1 MMSTISRAHFAT
13 LAAGVIASLPFAAAA
28 QTRPTLRVGTL
39 PIDNGAEVFYG
50 IERETFSRAGI
61 DIDLRL
67 MNNGGAIVAAVS
79 SGALDVGFSNLFS
92 IVTAFSKGI
101 PIEVIAPAALY
112 DSASPAQALLV
123 RKDAPFRSP
132 KDLDGKTIAVVGIK
146 GITQITAAA
155 AIDQAGGDSSSVHWI
170 EMPDQ
175 LMGQALVDHRIDA
188 ASAALSDNPDAGK
201 ASSALRILALPYES
215 VGKRWLASGW
225 FASKSWTAEHPD
237 LARTFAAAIV
247 ASGKW
252 ANANK
257 PASGLI
263 LSKYTKLTPARV
275 AMLAGN
281 RALYDESRLNPAAL
295 EAVIAFS
302 AKHDLIAKAFP
313 PAALAANL

>member
-1 MMSTISRAHFAT
+1 MPNISRAHFAA
-13 LAAGVIASLPFAAAA
+13 LAAGTIASLPFAAAA

-50 IERETFSRAGI
+50 IERDVFSKAGLE
-61 DIDLRL
+61 IDLHL
-67 MNNGGAIVAAVS
+67 MNNGGAIVAAVT

-123 RKDAPFRSP
+123 RKDAPFRSA
-132 KDLDGKTIAVVGIK
+132 KDLNGKTVAVDGIK
-146 GITQITAAA
+146 GITQVTVAA

-170 EMPDQ
+170 EMPDP
-175 LMGQALVDHRIDA
+175 LMSQALVDRRIDA
-188 ASAALSDNPDAGK
+188 ASAAMSDNPDAGK
-201 ASSALRILALPYES
+201 PSSALRILTLPYES

-225 FASKSWTAEHPD
+225 FASKQWTTEHPD
-237 LARTFAAAIV
+237 LARKFADAIV

-257 PASGLI
+257 PASGLM
-263 LSKYTKLTPARV
+263 LSKYSKLTPERV
-275 AMLAGN
+275 AMLANN
-281 RALYDESRLNPAAL
+281 RAIYDESRLNPAAL
-295 EAVIAFS
+295 DAVIAFS
-302 AKHDLIAKAFP
+302 AKHNLIASTF
-313 PAALAANL
+313 PAASLAANL